1 MVSLFALNLASAV
14 FVVTGYA
21 TGCDTRPGALT
32 KSGKPPVVGVTV
44 AADPSVVPL
53 GSVVHID
60 GLGERVVHDIGGAVR
75 GQRLDV
81 FMASCG
87 EAVEFGRQQRI
98 VRVLRIA
105 AARARRDSR

>member
-32 KSGKPPVVGVTV
+32 KSGKAPVVGVTV

-60 GLGERVVHDIGGAVR
+60 GLGERVVHDTGGSVR

-87 EAVEFGRQQRI
+87 EAVEFGRQRRQ
-98 VRVLRIA
+98 VRVVRLA
-105 AARARRDSR
+105 TAKPPHASR

>member
-1 MVSLFALNLASAV
+1 MSLLSLNLASAV

-32 KSGKPPVVGVTV
+32 KSGRPPVVGVTV

-60 GLGERVVHDIGGAVR
+60 GLGERVVHDIGAAVR

-87 EAVEFGRQQRI
+87 EAVQFGRQQRE
-98 VRVLRIA
+98 VRVVRLA
-105 AARARRDSR
+105 AARGRRSGR